1 MRLLADTSV
10 WIDFFNKNETDSL
23 EKFEF
28 HIQNNDDI
36 CVAGIIQT
44 EVLQGIKSSK
54 QFNQIQSHL
63 SNMIFLE
70 MPRNGYVLSA
80 NIYRTLRQ
88 KGKTI
93 KSLGDCLIASVAI
106 LNNVPLL
113 HSDRD
118 FDVISKYSNLI
129 VL

>member
-1 MRLLADTSV
+1 MRLIADTSV
-10 WIDFFNKNETDSL
+10 WIDFFNNNLTVSL
-23 EKFEF
+23 EKFES

-36 CVAGIIQT
+36 CVSGIIQA

-54 QFNQIQSHL
+54 QFNQIQNHL

-70 MPRNGYVLSA
+70 MPRDGYILSA
-80 NIYRTLRQ
+80 NIYRTVRQ

-93 KSLGDCLIASVAI
+93 RSLGDCLIASVAI

-118 FDVISKYSNLI
+118 FDVISKYTNLF